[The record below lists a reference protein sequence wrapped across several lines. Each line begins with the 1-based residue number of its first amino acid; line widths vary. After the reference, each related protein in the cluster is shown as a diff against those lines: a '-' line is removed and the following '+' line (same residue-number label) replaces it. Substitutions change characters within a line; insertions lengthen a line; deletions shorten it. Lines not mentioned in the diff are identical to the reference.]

1 MATYKKK
8 EIVEIINSDG
18 DLIGQNNTP
27 ETGADLESQA
37 NNTTDYNSKIG
48 PQPFRYDMLGRFGFT
63 LLPFFEGK
71 EPNESQNALL
81 KDLKSSITERYL
93 DFLKYYYKNPN
104 KLKPDYRKYVTD
116 NKTINDEI
124 NKFIEKWAKRSIN
137 IIEKHFKDAFKAP
150 ETIDENRFSEDKMI
164 NKKIEKGITKKSDD
178 KEVREKKLEKI
189 AGLINKLDKK
199 DYNELVKLLE
209 RK

>member
-8 EIVEIINSDG
+8 EIVEVINNDG
-18 DLIGQNNTP
+18 DLIGQSNTP
-27 ETGADLESQA
+27 ESGADLESQA

-71 EPNESQNALL
+71 EPNENQTEFL
-81 KDLKSSITERYL
+81 KDLEALMNERYL
-93 DFLKYYYKNPN
+93 DILKHYYRNPN
-104 KLKPDYRKYVTD
+104 QLKSDYRKHVSDGEISAEAEKY
-116 NKTINDEI
+116 NKEWTGKI
-124 NKFIEKWAKRSIN
+124 IN
-137 IIEKHFKDAFKAP
+137 IIEKHFGKAFKNP
-150 ETIDENRFSEDKMI
+150 ETIDEGHFSEDKMI
-164 NKKIEKGITKKSDD
+164 DKKSEKGITHKSDD
-178 KEVREKKLEKI
+178 KDVREKKLEKI